1 KDNPFTV
8 NHQSSQTRGQVMQTH
23 FPTMLM
29 LLATCLADAALSAE
43 SQMIASGNGAAAPLQ
58 PQCAIDPAGRVHV
71 IFGTGNEI
79 WYCQSLDNSTEFT
92 KPRLAFSVPN
102 LSLGMRRGPRI
113 VALKK
118 HLVITAIG
126 GPQGKGRDGDIL
138 AWSSQDQ
145 GQNWKGP
152 YRVNDVEASA
162 REGLHAMA
170 GGQPDPGQPLE
181 AVWTVWLDLRNKR
194 TEICAAR
201 SDDGGL
207 TWGPN
212 RVLYT
217 NPEKSVC
224 ECCHPSV
231 AMDGKKVHV
240 LFRNSLGGNRDMY
253 LLSSADGGRT
263 FAAAVPVSQSHW
275 KLNAC
280 PMDGGMVAGAAG
292 KVPTAVWRREGNV
305 FRGVVGEP
313 EQLLGPGDQPWIA
326 ASGDGPCLAWTSG
339 KTRNLMLQR
348 PQATTPELVARE
360 AGFPVLASAANG
372 SRTVLVWE
380 QRQSDRQTVQLLNV
394 YTRKTQ

>member
-1 KDNPFTV
+1 MR
-8 NHQSSQTRGQVMQTH
+8 S
-23 FPTMLM
+23 
-29 LLATCLADAALSAE
+29 LLRPLLLIFSTCLTGASLSAE
-43 SQMIASGNGAAAPLQ
+43 SQMIASGSGSAAPVQ

-71 IFGTGNEI
+71 IFGVENQI
-79 WYCQSLDNSTEFT
+79 WYCQSIDNSTEFT
-92 KPRLAFSVPN
+92 KPRPAFSVPN
-102 LSLGMRRGPRI
+102 MSLGMRRGPRI
-113 VALKK
+113 VALRKR
-118 HLVITAIG
+118 LVITAIG
-126 GPQGKGRDGDIL
+126 GPQGKGREGDVR

-145 GQNWKGP
+145 GPNWTGP
-152 YRVNDVEASA
+152 HRVNDVEASA

-181 AVWTVWLDLRNKR
+181 AVWTVWLDLRNRR

-231 AMDGKKVHV
+231 AMDGRNVHI
-240 LFRNSLGGNRDMY
+240 LFRNSLSGNRDMY
-253 LLSSADGGRT
+253 LLRSSDGGRT

-280 PMDGGMVAGAAG
+280 PMDGGMLAAAG
-292 KVPTAVWRREGNV
+292 GKLPTAVWRREGNV
-305 FRGVVGEP
+305 FRGAVGDP

-326 ASGDGPCLAWTSG
+326 ASTDGPCIAWTSG

-348 PQATTPELVARE
+348 PGITTPDLVARE

-380 QRQSDRQTVQLLNV
+380 QRQSDQQTVQLLSIDA
-394 YTRKTQ
+394 RKSP